1 MDFADIIDP
10 RASDIIEEEHT
21 IRRINNSLLT
31 PMHTQARSNPTDANT
46 PLLDVNVSSEKL
58 IELQRQNEDL
68 TKQNFQ
74 YKSAYD
80 KLIRDQQESNIN
92 VTEFNANSFM
102 K

>member
-1 MDFADIIDP
+1 MQ
-10 RASDIIEEEHT
+10 
-21 IRRINNSLLT
+21 
-31 PMHTQARSNPTDANT
+31 TQVRSNPTDADT